1 MSDTKQNTARKQ
13 NTCAHG
19 RRMKQSDMR
28 ARVPAASVSL
38 GPVFLSQTAESALG
52 FSQTAKSALGH
63 THLIR

>member
-13 NTCAHG
+13 RYMCTRTENETKRYACTCSG
-19 RRMKQSDMR
+19 RE
-28 ARVPAASVSL
+28 RVAL
-38 GPVFLSQTAESALG
+38 GLSLSQTAESALG